1 MSDRVISVS
10 QLVRYVKSKL
20 DNDVLIQKIQIE
32 GEISN
37 FTAHRSG
44 HWYFSLKDAQSR
56 INCVM
61 FHSYAKTVKFVPKNG
76 DKVIVGCSLSMFE
89 STGQVQLY
97 CTSMKPSGIGDLYV
111 QFELLKEK
119 LYREGLFD
127 LEHKKQIPAYPMRIG
142 VIVGAKTAAREDIM
156 TTLKRRWPVAEVIE
170 FYSLVQGETAHLELI
185 RALNEADFSDCDV
198 LILARGGGS
207 IEDLWAFNN
216 EFLARTIYH
225 LNTPIVTGIGHEVD
239 VTLADYVADVRAA
252 TPTAAAET
260 VSPELS
266 EVELHLTQNTQRL
279 KLAVEMNLS
288 IAAQSLNS
296 LRSRQVLSEPSFVD
310 IQQMKVDS
318 LVNQLQIKMTE
329 SLHKASKARYSIV
342 RCTQLMNEMLNDNKS
357 QIERKTQQI
366 NSLVQMNMQKV
377 SLSLKHQ
384 LQLLDGYSP
393 LKILLRGYSIAEING
408 SAVHSIR
415 QVQIKDELQLRL
427 SDGILICTVE
437 DKGEIQ

>member
-61 FHSYAKTVKFVPKNG
+61 FHSYVKTVKFVPKNG

-279 KLAVEMNLS
+279 KLAVETNLS

-377 SLSLKHQ
+377 SMSLKHQ

-408 SAVHSIR
+408 SAVHSIC

>member
-32 GEISN
+32 GELSN
-37 FTAHRSG
+37 FIAHRSG

-61 FHSYAKTVKFVPKNG
+61 FQSYAKTVKFVPKNG
-76 DKVIVGCSLSMFE
+76 DKVVVGCSLSMFE

-119 LYREGLFD
+119 LYREGLFA

-156 TTLKRRWPVAEVIE
+156 TTLKRRWPVAEIIE
-170 FYSLVQGETAHLELI
+170 FHSLVQGDTAHLELI
-185 RALNEADFSDCDV
+185 KALSEADLSGCDV

-318 LVNQLQIKMTE
+318 LVNQLHIKMTE

-377 SLSLKHQ
+377 SMSLKHQ

>member
-1 MSDRVISVS
+1 M
-10 QLVRYVKSKL
+10 
-20 DNDVLIQKIQIE
+20 
-32 GEISN
+32 
-37 FTAHRSG
+37 
-44 HWYFSLKDAQSR
+44 
-56 INCVM
+56 
-61 FHSYAKTVKFVPKNG
+61 
-76 DKVIVGCSLSMFE
+76 
-89 STGQVQLY
+89 
-97 CTSMKPSGIGDLYV
+97 
-111 QFELLKEK
+111 
-119 LYREGLFD
+119 
-127 LEHKKQIPAYPMRIG
+127 
-142 VIVGAKTAAREDIM
+142 
-156 TTLKRRWPVAEVIE
+156 
-170 FYSLVQGETAHLELI
+170 
-185 RALNEADFSDCDV
+185 
-198 LILARGGGS
+198 ILARGGGS

-318 LVNQLQIKMTE
+318 LVNQLHIKMTE

-377 SLSLKHQ
+377 SMSLKHQ